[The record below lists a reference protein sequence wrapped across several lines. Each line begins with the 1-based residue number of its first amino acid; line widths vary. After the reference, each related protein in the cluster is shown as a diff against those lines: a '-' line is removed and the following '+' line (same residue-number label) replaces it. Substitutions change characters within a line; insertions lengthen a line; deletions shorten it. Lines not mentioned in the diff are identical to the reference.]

1 MMLTVMVIVI
11 VVDVDDGFNNSD
23 DGLMMMTSL
32 TAIMTRMTI
41 VDFVYG
47 DVDSSGDKLR
57 TTLNFVVYDV
67 DLIMIFT
74 MIIMIFTVMTKV
86 TVYVIRRFPFNSLV
100 RLQVGIIELSLVSF
114 L

>member
-1 MMLTVMVIVI
+1 MMLPVMVIVI
-11 VVDVDDGFNNSD
+11 FVDVDDGFNNSHNW
-23 DGLMMMTSL
+23 LMMMTSL
-32 TAIMTRMTI
+32 TRMTI